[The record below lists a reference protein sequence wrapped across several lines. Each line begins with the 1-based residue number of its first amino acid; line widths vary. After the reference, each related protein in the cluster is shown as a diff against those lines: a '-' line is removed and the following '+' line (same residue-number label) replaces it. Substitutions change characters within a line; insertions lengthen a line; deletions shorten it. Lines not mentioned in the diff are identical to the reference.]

1 MYCLIWTLKKCVVLF
16 GSKSLK
22 LSMLFDIKSEK
33 VSTIVDSNYVK
44 VWILFCFFGQMIYYG
59 ML

>member
-1 MYCLIWTLKKCVVLF
+1 
-16 GSKSLK
+16 
-22 LSMLFDIKSEK
+22 MLFDIKSEK
-33 VSTIVDSNYVK
+33 VFTIVDSNYVK